1 MDTLIQKEY
10 PYLYMHIKHCTLS
23 GDDRHICHSNN
34 YQTELD
40 SNKLVIELNAFL
52 GWSPWGRVWQAWF
65 CACEMSRRFVYTS
78 DLYGFGCY
86 WFMGEFSW
94 KGLISFWMNS
104 LG

>member
-52 GWSPWGRVWQAWF
+52 GGVLGAEFGRPGFVPVKCHGCLSMALIYMVL
-65 CACEMSRRFVYTS
+65 CAI
-78 DLYGFGCY
+78 
-86 WFMGEFSW
+86 
-94 KGLISFWMNS
+94 GLWVS
-104 LG
+104 LVGRA